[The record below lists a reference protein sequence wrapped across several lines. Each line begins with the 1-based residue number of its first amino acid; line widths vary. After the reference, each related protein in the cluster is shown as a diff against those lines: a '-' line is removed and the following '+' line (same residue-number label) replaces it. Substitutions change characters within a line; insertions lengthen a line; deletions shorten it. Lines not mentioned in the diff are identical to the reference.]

1 MSVFSVLFLY
11 KSVGE
16 CINSAN
22 ANRLPPYSLIVCD
35 LVPAAYL
42 LFLVNLVKTYG
53 LLGFKVARFGAL
65 GVATKEKAALLTERA
80 TLVAGLTSAAP
91 ASSAALASSSA
102 RRASI
107 QMAAAAAQ
115 WRTNFVDA
123 SANEMPGSTQ
133 QPQLQP
139 PLQPPLQPQPQPQ
152 PPQPQPNFV
161 TVRSGPSSAAP
172 ALSNIAAAEEAAEAP
187 TVRGRC
193 DGCRRNVLSND
204 EGRQREG
211 DKYYHSKCVKGFC
224 GGCGL
229 IVHIDAGRV
238 KRDRVYWHA
247 DCANP

>member
-1 MSVFSVLFLY
+1 M
-11 KSVGE
+11 GE

-53 LLGFKVARFGAL
+53 FLGFKVARFGAL

-91 ASSAALASSSA
+91 ASSAALTSNST

-123 SANEMPGSTQ
+123 SANEMPDSTQ
-133 QPQLQP
+133 QPQ
-139 PLQPPLQPQPQPQ
+139 PQPS
-152 PPQPQPNFV
+152 FV

-204 EGRQREG
+204 DGRQREG

-229 IVHIDAGRV
+229 IVHIEAERV